1 MSQKAY
7 TNSTRRENSP
17 GPNFTMARSK
27 VLPTKSE
34 LTSLRRKALDMAY
47 KAGGAH
53 LGATFSCTEIISVL
67 YKNILKYK
75 KGDPQYSE
83 RDRLILSKGHG
94 CIAVY
99 YYLAKLGY
107 FPRKE
112 LDLYCTSKGIL
123 PGHTTLTVPGVEAST
138 GSLGHGLPMA
148 VGMAL
153 ASKLDKKRWRAFV
166 VLSDGDM
173 QEGSTWEAVMSAG
186 HFKLDSLIGIVD
198 FNNLNSFQKV
208 TDTFSNFLPIREKF
222 ESFGWACDEV
232 DGHNVEEI
240 YKSLIKTPY
249 SKNKPSVL
257 VARTVKGRGV
267 SFMEGS
273 GSWHYR
279 APNQEEYEL
288 AIKELSQ
295 NA

>member
-1 MSQKAY
+1 MNISRTQSI
-7 TNSTRRENSP
+7 NSTKENSP
-17 GPNFTMARSK
+17 DPNFTMARSK

-53 LGATFSCTEIISVL
+53 LGATFSCAEIISVL

-75 KGDPQYSE
+75 KGNPGYSE

-107 FPRKE
+107 FPREE

-138 GSLGHGLPMA
+138 GSLGHGLSIG
-148 VGMAL
+148 VGMAY
-153 ASKLDKKRWRAFV
+153 AAKLDKKKRKIYV

-173 QEGSTWEAVMSAG
+173 QEGSTWEAIMSAG
-186 HFKLDSLIGIVD
+186 HFKLDNLVAIVD
-198 FNNLNSFQKV
+198 FNNLNSFQKA
-208 TDTFSNFLPIREKF
+208 TDTFSNFLPFRDKF
-222 ESFGWACDEV
+222 ESFSWAYDEA
-232 DGHNVEEI
+232 DGHDVKQI
-240 YKSLIKTPY
+240 YKSIIKMPY

-257 VARTVKGRGV
+257 VAKTIKGKGV

-279 APNQEEYEL
+279 APTQEEYEL
-288 AIKELSQ
+288 ALKELV
-295 NA
+295 